1 MEAAA
6 VADRLP
12 STGGIVRWDLL
23 LLLLA
28 RQVGGVTGIGVVR
41 RCFELL
47 SVDLV

>member
-12 STGGIVRWDLL
+12 STGGIVRWGL

-28 RQVGGVTGIGVVR
+28 RQVGGVTGIRVVR

-47 SVDLV
+47 AVDLV